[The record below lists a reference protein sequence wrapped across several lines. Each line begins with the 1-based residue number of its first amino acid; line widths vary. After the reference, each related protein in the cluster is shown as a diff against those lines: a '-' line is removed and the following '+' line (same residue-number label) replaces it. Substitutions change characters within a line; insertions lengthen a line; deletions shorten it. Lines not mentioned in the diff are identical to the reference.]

1 MDTSRKFSLSFVS
14 VLFVVALL
22 GVWGLVAP
30 GDAVAQRGSES
41 SSAESSAESST
52 ESSSSAESS
61 GSSGSNEATVDSKA
75 ALVLDASWSMAEE
88 DVDGGSRMDAAKQ
101 ASHDL
106 VNSLPEQAN
115 LGLLAYGMRES
126 NAPDNR
132 EKGCRDIET
141 LVPVGKL
148 DKDELN
154 SKIDEMTPKGYTPI
168 GNSLKAAAEELGD
181 SGERTIILVSDGID
195 TCAPPPVCEVAKEL
209 AGDGFDLT
217 IHTVGFKTDEEARK
231 ELECVA
237 EAGGGEFMEADDAGS
252 LAESLKF
259 LAQRDAETYQTAGTE
274 FEYSDTPEDAKWLGE
289 GRYHTNIDVSVKEN
303 PQDEVKKRYFNLAI
317 PEGHDAIVTTTL
329 IADRSASGRA
339 RSSDIHIGSSHLE
352 NSNGSCHSAS
362 ASKGGVG
369 MTYGSAYLPPEASVR
384 VIDTEEGGDDCDP
397 DHWTVGDEIY
407 FLQDKVQGD
416 GASDMNVDVEV
427 EVNFEPMPD
436 DAEIAKYPEP
446 EDGEKGEEDAKL
458 DFNGAQD
465 IKGGGSF
472 SSAQEVK
479 PGAYKDAIVPGEYR
493 FYKIPVEYG
502 QRPVVSLRTGK
513 SARGAADDLNA
524 LLYSPLK
531 EKAGDATLIFYDD
544 KEVEGS
550 IAGDVVNYR
559 NREVVMGNR
568 SNTNAGYYYV
578 GVAMEQGA
586 KDDVMGVEQPFEIAF
601 DALGEKTDGPEWRPT
616 DENGPEPSDTPPDT
630 GGKKDGGE
638 EKSDESDTQAQD
650 ESDDGGLGAKGIL
663 MLGLGIGI
671 VVLLAALA
679 GIVAL
684 LRRR

>member
-14 VLFVVALL
+14 VLFVAALL

-41 SSAESSAESST
+41 SSAESSSAAESST
-52 ESSSSAESS
+52 ESSESA

-88 DVDGGSRMDAAKQ
+88 DVDGGTRMDAAKK

-132 EKGCRDIET
+132 DAGCRDIET

-154 SKIDEMTPKGYTPI
+154 SKIDEMTPKGYTPV
-168 GNSLKAAAEELGD
+168 GNSLKAAAKELGD

-237 EAGGGEFMEADDAGS
+237 EAGGGEFIQADDAGS

-289 GRYHTNIDVSVKEN
+289 GRYHTKVNAKL
-303 PQDEVKKRYFNLAI
+303 KKNAGDKVETGYYKVAI
-317 PEGHDAIVTTTL
+317 PEGHNAVISTTVL
-329 IADRSASGRA
+329 PKRSKSGRA
-339 RSSDIHIGSSHLE
+339 SDAGFIVQRVEPKNEVEMCDGSY
-352 NSNGSCHSAS
+352 
-362 ASKGGVG
+362 GGVNTSVDG
-369 MTYGSAYLPPEASVR
+369 KTSGSAAWMPEPLIRRFVPVDEDRGCSQRWTIPDQIAF
-384 VIDTEEGGDDCDP
+384 TNAEEGKG
-397 DHWTVGDEIY
+397 TGEEE
-407 FLQDKVQGD
+407 
-416 GASDMNVDVEV
+416 VDVEV
-427 EVNFEPMPD
+427 EINFEPIPD
-436 DAEIAKYPEP
+436 EEEVSQYPDAQEVDDKGPELGF
-446 EDGEKGEEDAKL
+446 DGP
-458 DFNGAQD
+458 QD
-465 IKGGGSF
+465 IKGGSSF
-472 SSAQEVK
+472 SEAVEVK

-502 QRPVVSLRTGK
+502 QRPVFSYRTIDGQDGK
-513 SARGAADDLNA
+513 SRGLSPM
-524 LLYSPLK
+524 LYSPFRQNIKYESTRSEANL
-531 EKAGDATLIFYDD
+531 AGNVINF
-544 KEVEGS
+544 
-550 IAGDVVNYR
+550 R
-559 NREVVMGNR
+559 NRETG
-568 SNTNAGYYYV
+568 STGAEQANAGYYYV
-578 GVAMEQGA
+578 GLGMPQGYE
-586 KDDVMGVEQPFEIAF
+586 DDVMGVEQPFEIAF
-601 DALGEKTDGPEWRPT
+601 DAVGAETDGPKWRPT
-616 DENGPEPSDTPPDT
+616 DKDGPEPSDTPPDT
-630 GGKKDGGE
+630 GEKKDGD
-638 EKSDESDTQAQD
+638 EKSDDTDTQAQD

-671 VVLLAALA
+671 VVLLAVLA
-679 GIVAL
+679 GIIAL